1 MCGQHAL
8 YICAFAR
15 INFIYFEVMG
25 NINGERILV
34 VRISQF
40 DRQTKGILRK
50 NVKLPEHFGEM

>member
-1 MCGQHAL
+1 MLC
-8 YICAFAR
+8 ICALAS

-40 DRQTKGILRK
+40 DRQTKGILHK
-50 NVKLPEHFGEM
+50 NVKLHEHFGEM

>member
-1 MCGQHAL
+1 MFNMLC
-8 YICAFAR
+8 ICALAS

-40 DRQTKGILRK
+40 DRQTKGILHK
-50 NVKLPEHFGEM
+50 NVKLHEHFGEM